1 MNDIKIKNLS
11 KCYSGETIINNFS
24 YTFPAYSRHCIMGT
38 SGCGKTT
45 LLSIL
50 MGLTPSD
57 YGDITGIDTNRIS
70 AVFQENRLC
79 ENLTALLNVKMVTD
93 IADTYTIDDVIHY
106 FKLIGIDATDNKPVS
121 QYSGGMKRRVAILR
135 ALLADYDLILMDEPL
150 KGLDEATKS
159 AVISLILELTKDKT
173 LIMTSH
179 DKDEAVALQC
189 TVVDGR
195 AFNGC

>member
-24 YTFPAYSRHCIMGT
+24 YTFPAGSRHCIMGT

-45 LLSIL
+45 LLSII
-50 MGLTPSD
+50 MGLTSAD
-57 YGDITGIDTNRIS
+57 SGDITGIDTSRIS

-79 ENLTALLNVKMVTD
+79 ENLTALLNVKMVTN
-93 IADTYTIDDVIHY
+93 IADTYTIDDIIHY
-106 FKLIGIDATDNKPVS
+106 FKLIGIDATDSKPVS
-121 QYSGGMKRRVAILR
+121 QYSGGMKRRVTILR

-179 DKDEAVALQC
+179 DKDEAEALQC
-189 TVVDGR
+189 TIVDGSS
-195 AFNGC
+195 FKGC